1 MCATSRSSSL
11 LASPS
16 HHSNIWPVH
25 VSAPS
30 SSSFEPQQQQQQVEQ
45 RYRDSVASEQEKFE
59 IPPLFATGA
68 NTSGASIFGRL
79 SEYAIGSSTRRG
91 SEFMTGES

>member
-1 MCATSRSSSL
+1 L
-11 LASPS
+11 LASPG
-16 HHSNIWPVH
+16 HQSNILPVH
-25 VSAPS
+25 VLAPS
-30 SSSFEPQQQQQQVEQ
+30 SSFFEQQVEQ

-68 NTSGASIFGRL
+68 KTSGPSIFGRL